1 MTAINLADRLRE
13 IDVFAD
19 LPQADLEWLAS
30 KMTVQTY
37 KPNEV
42 ISHEGEPA
50 ENMTVILEGR
60 IRGQKENSTDN
71 GRTYTA
77 MAGQIT
83 GMLPYSRLT
92 HFPLTTRAVGPT
104 TLALLPVS
112 AFPEM
117 MQRLPTLES
126 RLVRVMA
133 DRIRETAVADQQ
145 RAKLAALGKLAAG
158 LAHELNNP
166 ASAASRSAKALR
178 EAMQDL
184 RAASLRL
191 DKRQLT
197 TEQRVFL
204 AETDCGLNEPTEP
217 VALDS
222 LERSDREEQVGAWL
236 ESKNIDNPWVLAS
249 ALVDAGLEMEML
261 EDLAQRFPPD
271 VLRDVVVR
279 MTASFTTTRLLSEI
293 EHSVQRI
300 SELVTAVK
308 EYSYMDRMAEQEIDV
323 HGGIE
328 STLVM
333 LKHRLRNGVNVVR
346 EYDRTLPKICA
357 HGSELNQVWTNLIEN
372 AVDAMEGKGELRIR
386 TSSQNT
392 SIVVEVADTGPGIP
406 PAIRD
411 RIFEPFFTTKGVG
424 HGTGLGLDVV
434 YRVVQKHGGDVTV
447 ESKPG
452 DTRIQVRLPIPTAK
466 EGVLCG

>member
-1 MTAINLADRLRE
+1 
-13 IDVFAD
+13 
-19 LPQADLEWLAS
+19 
-30 KMTVQTY
+30 
-37 KPNEV
+37 
-42 ISHEGEPA
+42 
-50 ENMTVILEGR
+50 
-60 IRGQKENSTDN
+60 
-71 GRTYTA
+71 
-77 MAGQIT
+77 
-83 GMLPYSRLT
+83 
-92 HFPLTTRAVGPT
+92 
-104 TLALLPVS
+104 
-112 AFPEM
+112 
-117 MQRLPTLES
+117 
-126 RLVRVMA
+126 
-133 DRIRETAVADQQ
+133 
-145 RAKLAALGKLAAG
+145 
-158 LAHELNNP
+158 
-166 ASAASRSAKALR
+166 
-178 EAMQDL
+178 
-184 RAASLRL
+184 
-191 DKRQLT
+191 
-197 TEQRVFL
+197 
-204 AETDCGLNEPTEP
+204 
-217 VALDS
+217 
-222 LERSDREEQVGAWL
+222 
-236 ESKNIDNPWVLAS
+236 
-249 ALVDAGLEMEML
+249 
-261 EDLAQRFPPD
+261 
-271 VLRDVVVR
+271 
-279 MTASFTTTRLLSEI
+279 
-293 EHSVQRI
+293 
-300 SELVTAVK
+300 
-308 EYSYMDRMAEQEIDV
+308 MDRMAEQEIDV